1 MNVYEIWQT
10 RGKILRDSDYVC
22 GRRLQ
27 LRGCHLWQCVARRGI
42 SGTNIALFGNPLQD
56 PVDIISVRF
65 T

>member
-27 LRGCHLWQCVARRGI
+27 LRGCHLWNVLRDAGFQEQILRY
-42 SGTNIALFGNPLQD
+42 SGTPSKTLWI
-56 PVDIISVRF
+56 
-65 T
+65 